1 MPSGDKLV
9 SVLLV
14 FLTLSI
20 VFESAF
26 TTIFHWSWFVK
37 RVGGKGW
44 RTPVKVFLAGLVF
57 WGYNLD
63 VIRDL
68 LQAMGYSATLSLG
81 GQILTALLISGGS
94 EGVYRVFQKLGL
106 RVPEETRVK
115 EINAV

>member
-44 RTPVKVFLAGLVF
+44 RTPVKVWVC
-57 WGYNLD
+57 
-63 VIRDL
+63 I
-68 LQAMGYSATLSLG
+68 
-81 GQILTALLISGGS
+81 
-94 EGVYRVFQKLGL
+94 
-106 RVPEETRVK
+106 
-115 EINAV
+115 